1 MEKKIEQT
9 SAIIM
14 RQLLNPDESPP
25 LNVIP
30 QNKNDENVT
39 DNNSPHQELTKS
51 VESPSISN
59 KNKKKLSSQEVEEI
73 HTKIMCHLSNLNKG
87 RKRNLIN
94 SNNSGYDTTIQ
105 HFVKQQRLEISRALR
120 TMCSTVQIE
129 KDIEESNEIIN
140 SIIPDI
146 GIKIEE
152 LPKDVI
158 EELSN
163 TFGCD
168 FNVDFNMDSFGNYL
182 INEGNII
189 TYHLKFLCCIYV
201 LFGHG
206 LENIFTSFLLY
217 FCKMVL

>member
-14 RQLLNPDESPP
+14 RQLLNPNESPP
-25 LNVIP
+25 LNIVP
-30 QNKNDENVT
+30 QDKNDEIVP
-39 DNNSPHQELTKS
+39 DNNSTHHQELTKS

-120 TMCSTVQIE
+120 TMCSTMQIG

-163 TFGCD
+163 TFGCE
-168 FNVDFNMDSFGNYL
+168 FNVDFNMEGFGNYL
-182 INEGNII
+182 INDTNEGNIHI
-189 TYHLKFLCCIYV
+189 LFEVFV
-201 LFGHG
+201 LH
-206 LENIFTSFLLY
+206 
-217 FCKMVL
+217 

>member
-25 LNVIP
+25 VNIAV
-30 QNKNDENVT
+30 QNKNDENVP
-39 DNNSPHQELTKS
+39 DNNFPNQEVSKS
-51 VESPSISN
+51 VDSPSISN
-59 KNKKKLSSQEVEEI
+59 KNKKKLSTKEVEEI
-73 HTKIMCHLSNLNKG
+73 HTRIMSHLTNLNNG

-94 SNNSGYDTTIQ
+94 ANNSGYDTTIQ

-120 TMCSTVQIE
+120 TMCSTMQLGE
-129 KDIEESNEIIN
+129 GIEESNEIIN

-152 LPKDVI
+152 LPKHVI

-163 TFGCD
+163 SFGCD
-168 FNVDFNMDSFGNYL
+168 FNVDFNMETFGNYF
-182 INEGNII
+182 INDTSEGNLSNYLLTFFSLNEIA
-189 TYHLKFLCCIYV
+189 IY
-201 LFGHG
+201 L
-206 LENIFTSFLLY
+206 IFDNE
-217 FCKMVL
+217 